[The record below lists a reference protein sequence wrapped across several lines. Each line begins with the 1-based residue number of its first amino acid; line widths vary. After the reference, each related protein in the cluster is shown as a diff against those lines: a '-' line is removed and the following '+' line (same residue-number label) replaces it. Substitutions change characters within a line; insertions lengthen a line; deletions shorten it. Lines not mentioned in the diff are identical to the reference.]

1 MGRGGFSWKRVTGIS
16 GAKSNISKKI
26 GIPLTKSGRQQKIGR
41 AASSGCAVTLL
52 VLIIPMALLF
62 TAILATACCNH
73 SRTNT
78 MQTNSRTQE
87 RIKTPEEI
95 RAEQESREKQRLIE
109 EEQRRQ
115 RLLNEQKQ
123 LLEAEIKSLDKPFN
137 GSDLSRYTVGE
148 MNLLI
153 ATFKTRAKMI
163 REGEESD
170 NMEIQ
175 KLAEKLKAKAA
186 AYQTKSFPILRKAYA
201 AGLNQEL
208 WIVDGKAYVS
218 GNSNIYITVVSPE
231 LVQNKMKLEAH
242 KAICGTLEKLR
253 FRQARY
259 KFYDGSDYT
268 YWTVFEGK
276 DADLIE

>member
-1 MGRGGFSWKRVTGIS
+1 MGRGGFSWKRATGIS
-16 GAKSNISKKI
+16 GAKLNISKKT
-26 GIPLTKSGRQQKIGR
+26 GIPLSKSGRQQKVGR
-41 AASSGCAVTLL
+41 AASSGCAGTLMI
-52 VLIIPMALLF
+52 LILLF
-62 TAILATACCNH
+62 TIVLATACCNNP
-73 SRTNT
+73 RVDTI
-78 MQTNSRTQE
+78 QTNSQPQE

-95 RAEQESREKQRLIE
+95 RAEQENREKQRLIE

-115 RLLNEQKQ
+115 QLLNEQKQ
-123 LLEAEIKSLDKPFN
+123 LLETEIKTLDKPFDASN
-137 GSDLSRYTVGE
+137 LSHYTVGD
-148 MNLLI
+148 MNHLI
-153 ATFKTRAKMI
+153 AIFKTRAKMI
-163 REGEESD
+163 REGEEND
-170 NMEIQ
+170 NMEI
-175 KLAEKLKAKAA
+175 KRLAEKLKAKAV
-186 AYQTKSFPILRKAYA
+186 AYQTKAFPILRKAYA